1 MSYFFHFLDTRFV
14 HPFVTPAARW
24 FPSAHLITTNYHAIL
39 LQKKS
44 VTLNQARVTTD
55 GKDGT
60 GNRIGFDFDIIMNDN
75 AGETFASNYYYLNI
89 GAGYKILQ
97 EEVRFYL
104 CFYILSCFF
113 KQNKCSEDRRT
124 DGRGQSN

>member
-1 MSYFFHFLDTRFV
+1 M
-14 HPFVTPAARW
+14 
-24 FPSAHLITTNYHAIL
+24 
-39 LQKKS
+39 
-44 VTLNQARVTTD
+44 TLNQARVTTD

-60 GNRIGFDFDIIMNDN
+60 GNRIGFDFDVIMNDN

-113 KQNKCSEDRRT
+113 
-124 DGRGQSN
+124 